1 MQLLEIASN
10 KTMGVVINLVINRR
24 TLLILTAAVFAV
36 IGTTTAGCSGKP
48 DPDAGLTVL
57 NRSLSS
63 DPESLDPQ
71 KARSTQAADV
81 LRDIGE
87 GLIAYDPTGELVAA
101 GAERWTV
108 SEDGLTYTFELRA
121 NARWS
126 TGEPVT
132 AADYVFGLQRLV
144 DPASA
149 TFYASA
155 VSAIVNAEAI
165 IRGELPAESLGVRA
179 EDSHTLAI
187 DLSEPTLYLLGLL
200 THPSTFPAHRGRV
213 AAHGEDYALPGNLP
227 SNGAYLLES
236 WEPGSLVKIRR
247 NTEYWNDGN
256 TAIDVVYHHVITQEA
271 QELNRYRAGELHITT
286 NVPPESFQQVR
297 EEYGEQ
303 LRVYPTLGV
312 YYYGFNLDREPF
324 ADQPRLRQAL
334 SMAIDREVL
343 VEKITGRG
351 EAPAYSWVPPGIYN
365 YEPPRFSYANLTQDE
380 RNRIA
385 RSLYREAGY
394 GEDNPLRFELRYN
407 TSDTQRRIA
416 LAVQAMW
423 REVLGAEAEL
433 VNVEFQVL
441 LDQMRAAEI
450 TQMFRSSW
458 LGDYN
463 DAYTFLGVLES
474 DSPSNMPRYVDEEYD
489 DLLQN
494 AASQVDADRRRLYLE
509 EAERVLLADHPV
521 IPLYFYVSKH
531 LVDPRIRGWGDNPL
545 DYHYSQHLS
554 FDAAD

>member
-1 MQLLEIASN
+1 M
-10 KTMGVVINLVINRR
+10 INMTLNRR
-24 TLLILTAAVFAV
+24 ALFVLAAALLA
-36 IGTTTAGCSGKP
+36 AGCSGKL
-48 DPDAGLTVL
+48 DPDAGLSVL
-57 NRSLSS
+57 HRSLSS

-87 GLIAYDPTGELVAA
+87 GLIAYDPAGELAAA
-101 GAERWTV
+101 GAERWAA
-108 SEDGLTYTFELRA
+108 SEDGLTYTFDLRED
-121 NARWS
+121 ARWS
-126 TGEPVT
+126 TGDPVT
-132 AADYVFGLQRLV
+132 ANDYVFGLRRLV

-165 IRGELPAESLGVRA
+165 INGEMPAESLGVRA
-179 EDSHTLAI
+179 VGEHTLEI
-187 DLSEPTLYLLGLL
+187 SLTEPTLYLLGLL
-200 THPSTFPAHRGRV
+200 THPSTFPAHHDLV
-213 AAHGEDYALPGNLP
+213 EQHAEDYALPGNLP

-236 WEPGSLVKIRR
+236 WEPGSIVKIRR
-247 NTEYWNDGN
+247 NTEYWNDAN

-271 QELNRYRAGELHITT
+271 QELNRYRAGELHITS

-297 EEYGEQ
+297 EEYGDQ

-312 YYYGFNLDREPF
+312 YYYGLNLGREPF
-324 ADQPRLRQAL
+324 ADKPRLRQAL

-343 VEKITGRG
+343 VERITGRG

-365 YEPPRFSYANLTQDE
+365 YEPPQFSYADLTQEE

-394 GEDNPLRFELRYN
+394 GDDNPLRFELRYN

-441 LDQMRAAEI
+441 LDQMRAGEI
-450 TQMFRSSW
+450 TQAFRSSW

-474 DSPSNMPRYVDEEYD
+474 GSPSNMPGYGNEEYD
-489 DLLQN
+489 ELLRN

-531 LVDPRIRGWGDNPL
+531 LVDPRIRGWGDNLL

-554 FDAAD
+554 FDTAD

>member
-1 MQLLEIASN
+1 MIHSLGCLN
-10 KTMGVVINLVINRR
+10 RLNGLNGLNRR
-24 TLLILTAAVFAV
+24 ALLCLAAALLVA
-36 IGTTTAGCSGKP
+36 ACSGKP
-48 DPDAGLTVL
+48 DPDAGLSVL
-57 NRSLSS
+57 NRSLSA

-87 GLIAYDPTGELVAA
+87 GLLAYDPAGALVAA
-101 GAERWTV
+101 GAERWSV
-108 SEDGLTYTFELRA
+108 SGDGLTYTFDLRKD
-121 NARWS
+121 ARWS
-126 TGEPVT
+126 TGDPVT
-132 AADYVFGLQRLV
+132 ADDYVFGLRRLV

-155 VSAIVNAEAI
+155 VSAIVNAESI
-165 IRGELPAESLGVRA
+165 IAGEMPPESLGVRA
-179 EDSHTLAI
+179 VDAHTLEI
-187 DLSEPTLYLLGLL
+187 SLTEPTLYLLGLL
-200 THPSTFPAHRGRV
+200 THPSTFPAHRERV
-213 AAHGEDYALPGNLP
+213 EQHGEHYALPGNLP
-227 SNGAYLLES
+227 SNGAYLLER
-236 WEPGSLVKIRR
+236 WEPGSVVEIRR
-247 NTEYWNDGN
+247 NTEYWNDAG

-271 QELNRYRAGELHITT
+271 QELNRYRAGELHITS

-297 EEYGEQ
+297 EEYGGQ
-303 LRVYPTLGV
+303 LRVYPTLGI
-312 YYYGFNLDREPF
+312 YYYGFNLSREPF
-324 ADQPRLRQAL
+324 ADEPGLRQAL

-343 VEKITGRG
+343 VERITGRG

-365 YEPPRFSYANLTQDE
+365 YEPPQLSYAELTQEE

-385 RSLYREAGY
+385 QSLYREAGY
-394 GEDNPLRFELRYN
+394 GEENPLRFELRYN

-423 REVLGAEAEL
+423 RDVLGAEAEL

-441 LDQMRAAEI
+441 LEQMRAAEI
-450 TQMFRSSW
+450 TEVFRSSW

-474 DSPSNMPRYVDEEYD
+474 GSPSNMPRYVNDEYD
-489 DLLQN
+489 ALLRN

-509 EAERVLLADHPV
+509 EAERVLLADHAL

-531 LVDPRIRGWGDNPL
+531 LVDPRIRGWGDNLL
-545 DYHYSQHLS
+545 DYHYSRHLS
-554 FDAAD
+554 FDTAH